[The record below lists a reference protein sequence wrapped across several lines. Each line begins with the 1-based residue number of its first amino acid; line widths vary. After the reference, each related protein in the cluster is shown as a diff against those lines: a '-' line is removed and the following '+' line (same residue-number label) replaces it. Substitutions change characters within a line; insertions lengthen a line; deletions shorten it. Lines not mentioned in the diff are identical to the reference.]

1 MNKSKHLDVAFCGY
15 DKARQ
20 LVNNPQMVSIDEF
33 DDDCF
38 EVSGILN
45 FVQKTIKIES
55 LSVSNVS
62 KHYNKVCLGN
72 IKEEVN

>member
-45 FVQKTIKIES
+45 
-55 LSVSNVS
+55 
-62 KHYNKVCLGN
+62 
-72 IKEEVN
+72 